1 MGDTPLKTLNSERR
15 TPLCRCNSKIR
26 HTTSITKSGRERS
39 KKRMDDGVKEATDSL
54 RKIYPRRKSTEKTNV
69 KKNEPITGHKVWR
82 SQVYKDWYRRSGNVH
97 TFCNAYTP
105 LRYLIL
111 ATSSRQPYLVSR
123 PIAWS
128 TNVERWK
135 ETRRRLSITLREETS
150 REEGKKEETS
160 GEGGSIRRRLYLYKR
175 PTRFWKVFDVFVEN
189 VQRDDW
195 IRFCDIVENN
205 RYLLGIFT

>member
-1 MGDTPLKTLNSERR
+1 M
-15 TPLCRCNSKIR
+15 
-26 HTTSITKSGRERS
+26 
-39 KKRMDDGVKEATDSL
+39 
-54 RKIYPRRKSTEKTNV
+54 
-69 KKNEPITGHKVWR
+69 WR

-175 PTRFWKVFDVFVEN
+175 PTRFWKVFDIFVEN

-195 IRFCDIVENN
+195 IRFCDTLKIIDICWEYLRRFERILINN
-205 RYLLGIFT
+205 RCACKNSFEQIYANFKIMCFFTSQRGKVKRRNYLYYIYSKHDVNTCVHEYSDSVL

>member
-26 HTTSITKSGRERS
+26 HTTSITKGGSILPS
-39 KKRMDDGVKEATDSL
+39 KGKIEKKGWTVKEATDSL

-135 ETRRRLSITLREETS
+135 ETRRRLSITLREETRGGEKRRNIGGGRKHS
-150 REEGKKEETS
+150 KEVV
-160 GEGGSIRRRLYLYKR
+160 SI
-175 PTRFWKVFDVFVEN
+175 
-189 VQRDDW
+189 
-195 IRFCDIVENN
+195 
-205 RYLLGIFT
+205 